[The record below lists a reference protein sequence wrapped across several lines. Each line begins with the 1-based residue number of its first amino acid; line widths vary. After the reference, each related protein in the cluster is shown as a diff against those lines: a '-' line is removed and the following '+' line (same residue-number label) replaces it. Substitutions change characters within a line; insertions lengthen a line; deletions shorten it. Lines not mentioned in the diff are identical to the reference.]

1 VAGYLL
7 KLILYHCL
15 TEPHL
20 HYYIRTIYELF
31 GRPRPLPEAA
41 SYEETVGKRPANYKL
56 RLSNAQAALGLR
68 QLRRLDANLAHRRMI
83 AKAYNEQLSRE
94 GFALPRPPAKAQ
106 PAFVRYP
113 VWVEDPA
120 LALRVVG
127 RKATIGTW
135 FTSVLE

>member
-1 VAGYLL
+1 M
-7 KLILYHCL
+7 LYHL
-15 TEPHL
+15 MTEPHL
-20 HYYIRTIYELF
+20 HRYTRGIYEF
-31 GRPRPLPEAA
+31 SGRRNPLPQPTTA
-41 SYEETVGKRPANYKL
+41 EETCGVRPVNYEQ

-68 QLRRLDANLAHRRMI
+68 QLRRLDTNLAHRRAI

-135 FTSVLE
+135 FTSVLEEA